1 MATYPLG
8 VTTEAANPEAA
19 AAWVAFVMGDE
30 GQAIL
35 ASYGFGAP

>member
-1 MATYPLG
+1 M
-8 VTTEAANPEAA
+8 TTEADDPDAA
-19 AAWVAFVMGDE
+19 AAWVAFITGAE